1 MPAGCKQAP
10 AFAPRTPQHPSSS
23 PVLLPAP
30 TSLPM
35 SSLLLLVSS
44 SPHPSR
50 FSLHSSISGVE
61 RVRSSLRIYG
71 RILRRGEAWLP
82 ESILRLAPGREW
94 LHAPPPPGISFT
106 RSPSIR
112 PAAPPI
118 CPSSPP
124 NVLTTL
130 TLHGAPVADVDTLSG
145 HKLTTVLFSPNW
157 NLSNRIPATNWCF
170 STSLTL
176 RSVFARK
183 RNSVD
188 TNGRIGKTSL
198 SKPSKNDITAAPR
211 QCDPVVSFGQP
222 HIFGSPTG
230 CTTVP
235 NFITFPGTLRVTNK
249 RLFENRDELDEFVPT
264 AGENDVLMGN
274 LIRGPQQHGI
284 WVGEEG
290 ERSRFPLPTHCDT
303 RVNMANVPLRTSL
316 DWTRVKSRYT
326 YFSS

>member
-1 MPAGCKQAP
+1 MPQGAPGCPRGTLRAPWGLGQRAPARALLPLPCPSTKWRGGRVEGKLRRRRLARQGAGCKQAP

-44 SPHPSR
+44 PPHLSR

-106 RSPSIR
+106 PSPSIR

-118 CPSSPP
+118 CPSPP
-124 NVLTTL
+124 TVLTTL
-130 TLHGAPVADVDTLSG
+130 TLHRVPVADVDTSNG
-145 HKLTTVLFSPNW
+145 HKTTTVLFPPNW
-157 NLSNRIPATNWCF
+157 NLSNWITATNWCF
-170 STSLTL
+170 STSLTQ

-183 RNSVD
+183 RKSVD

-198 SKPSKNDITAAPR
+198 SQPTTTSRPPR
-211 QCDPVVSFGQP
+211 DNVTQLSLFGRCASLAFLGRSLHAQLSETSSL
-222 HIFGSPTG
+222 F
-230 CTTVP
+230 
-235 NFITFPGTLRVTNK
+235 LR
-249 RLFENRDELDEFVPT
+249 P
-264 AGENDVLMGN
+264 
-274 LIRGPQQHGI
+274 
-284 WVGEEG
+284 
-290 ERSRFPLPTHCDT
+290 
-303 RVNMANVPLRTSL
+303 
-316 DWTRVKSRYT
+316 
-326 YFSS
+326 